1 VSSEPPPLAFG
12 LSVAGI
18 TTALSLVFVWLA
30 VRASR
35 MRRYLSDTPTS
46 PAAGVFIGD
55 VECKGTAESDGPLR
69 TYLSETACVHH
80 TWSITEDW
88 GRWVTETYK
97 DDKGNTRT
105 RQRYETGSTTIASGG
120 EQIPFYLQDE
130 TGVIL
135 IWPEGARIEA
145 QPNVRFTCGPSH
157 PSYYGKG
164 PPGEVANSLHTRN
177 FHEDTI
183 PLHARIFVAGR
194 ARERH
199 DMVAAEIAADKDARL
214 FLISTRDEKQVAGG
228 YGIASWVW
236 AIIGL
241 IVFVAGGLTLAGGM
255 STTKE
260 FSIPGMAIAILGYP
274 LLLAIAWGW
283 MAFNSIV
290 SLRQRVKRAWSNIEV
305 ELKRRADLLPNLAAV
320 VKAARMHDKD
330 TQQVIAILRAQA
342 SIGPAHARDRDAKV
356 QGVTRVMHAIAEA
369 YPSISAQP
377 NFLALQQEL
386 SNTEARIALARSYY
400 NGIATAFNARL
411 LVVPDRFLAAIARL
425 KPFDLFNATD
435 LERETPRVNFVE
447 NGQ

>member
-1 VSSEPPPLAFG
+1 MSGEPPPLAFG

-18 TTALSLVFVWLA
+18 TTSLSLLFVWLA

-35 MRRYLSDTPTS
+35 MRRYLHDTPTS

-55 VECKGTAESDGPLR
+55 VECKGTAESDGPLC
-69 TYLSETACVHH
+69 TYLSETACVHY

-120 EQIPFYLQDE
+120 SQIPFYLRDT

-135 IWPEGARIEA
+135 IWPEGARIESR
-145 QPNVRFTCGPSH
+145 PNVRFSCGPTH

-164 PPGEVANSLHTRN
+164 PAGAVTDSLHRRH
-177 FHEDTI
+177 FYEDTI

-194 ARERH
+194 ARERR
-199 DMVAAEIAADKDARL
+199 DMVAAEIAADRDARL
-214 FLISTRDEKQVAGG
+214 FLISVRDEKEVASG

-236 AIIGL
+236 AIVGL
-241 IVFVAGGLTLAGGM
+241 IVFVVGGLMLAGGM
-255 STTKE
+255 STAKE
-260 FSIPGMAIAILGYP
+260 ASVVGFVIAILGYP
-274 LLLAIAWGW
+274 LLLALAWGW

-330 TQQVIAILRAQA
+330 TQQVIAVLRAQA
-342 SIGPAHARDRDAKV
+342 SIAPAHARDRDVKV
-356 QGVTRVMHAIAEA
+356 QGVVRVMHAIAEA

-386 SNTEARIALARSYY
+386 SNTEARIALARTYY

-435 LERETPRVNFVE
+435 LERETPKVSFVE